1 MTKRVQCKV
10 VQSVSLDSKIV
21 VHSGAESAIEPD
33 AVAEGEPYP
42 ARWSRRTSEQLP
54 CGLVFDVF
62 A

>member
-1 MTKRVQCKV
+1 MTKRVQCRV
-10 VQSVSLDSKIV
+10 VESVSLDSKIV

-33 AVAEGEPYP
+33 AGAEGEPYP
-42 ARWSRRTSEQLP
+42 VRWSGRTSEKLP